1 MMKPLVATLGAF
13 TLAALVSATT
23 AHAQYR
29 SVSTGN
35 AGFYWGLDV
44 GPTMAEDGHLTDFG
58 GVGSSQEID
67 YDVGIRMNMA
77 GGYAFNQNFATELEL
92 GWSLNTIDSIQGADI
107 SDTWFSTVPILANV
121 VLQFP
126 IPRTVL
132 VPYIGAGVGGAVTIF
147 DTDGLFQPLP
157 GGGGAGGVGVA
168 GPPGPAGVVLHGSDS
183 DFVFAW
189 QAKAG
194 LNFELN
200 DMISLGIGYRFLWI
214 DESSYSYEAAWFRGP
229 DLNFGIS
236 KHLSHTVAL
245 TFQMRF

>member
-1 MMKPLVATLGAF
+1 MKSLVATLGAF

-29 SVSTGN
+29 SFSTGD

-58 GVGSSQEID
+58 GLKSSQDID
-67 YDVGIRMNMA
+67 YDVGIRLNMA

-92 GWSLNTIDSIQGADI
+92 GWSLNTIDSIQGANT

-121 VLQFP
+121 VLQYP

-132 VPYIGAGVGGAVTIF
+132 VPYIGAGVGGAVTVF

-157 GGGGAGGVGVA
+157 GGG
-168 GPPGPAGVVLHGSDS
+168 GVVLHGSDS

-200 DMISLGIGYRFLWI
+200 EMISLGIGYRFLWI

-229 DLNFGIS
+229 DLSFGIS